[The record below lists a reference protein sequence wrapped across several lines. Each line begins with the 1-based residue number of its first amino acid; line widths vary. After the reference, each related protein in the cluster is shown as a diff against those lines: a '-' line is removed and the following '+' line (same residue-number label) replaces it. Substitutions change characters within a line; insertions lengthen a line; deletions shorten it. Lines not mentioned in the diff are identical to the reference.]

1 MNWSRFSLIVAMGF
15 LSGAYA
21 ASAVGAD
28 QTFET
33 LSVAKMPAA
42 TPHRIY
48 ISDIAMSHIVDGRLH
63 VIDGDALKYL
73 GMIAT
78 GYAGNS
84 TLSVD
89 RQELYVATTYY
100 SRLSRGERSDV
111 VDIYDPQTLEHRT
124 EISIP
129 PRHAEALPYK
139 GLIRPS
145 SDGRWLFVQNATPAS
160 SVTVVDLKARK
171 FASEV
176 STPGCWIIIPS
187 QTAGNRFSTLC
198 GDGTLQTIAL
208 NDNGSFK
215 SRTRSARF
223 FDPED
228 DPVFVQSDNIGDR
241 HFFVSYKGMVH
252 TADLSGEEP
261 RLEAPWSLVGANDM
275 RKAWRPGGY
284 QLLAIHRKTGR
295 MFVAMHVGGKDGSHK
310 NPATEIW
317 VFDLNQKKRVAR
329 LPGQNAIALTV
340 DQTDTPKLFAIDGV
354 KMGLAVFDA
363 SAKPH
368 LLHRME
374 QIGEAATLMEL
385 Q

>member
-111 VDIYDPQTLEHRT
+111 VDI
-124 EISIP
+124 
-129 PRHAEALPYK
+129 
-139 GLIRPS
+139 
-145 SDGRWLFVQNATPAS
+145 
-160 SVTVVDLKARK
+160 
-171 FASEV
+171 
-176 STPGCWIIIPS
+176 
-187 QTAGNRFSTLC
+187 
-198 GDGTLQTIAL
+198 
-208 NDNGSFK
+208 
-215 SRTRSARF
+215 
-223 FDPED
+223 
-228 DPVFVQSDNIGDR
+228 
-241 HFFVSYKGMVH
+241 
-252 TADLSGEEP
+252 
-261 RLEAPWSLVGANDM
+261 
-275 RKAWRPGGY
+275 
-284 QLLAIHRKTGR
+284 
-295 MFVAMHVGGKDGSHK
+295 
-310 NPATEIW
+310 
-317 VFDLNQKKRVAR
+317 
-329 LPGQNAIALTV
+329 
-340 DQTDTPKLFAIDGV
+340 
-354 KMGLAVFDA
+354 
-363 SAKPH
+363 
-368 LLHRME
+368 
-374 QIGEAATLMEL
+374 
-385 Q
+385 